1 MTSKQNVESM
11 RKAGFWIRAAAYLL
25 DSLILY
31 IPILLIQDLIDSHYQ
46 VGQQRQLLYFITALT
61 IWWIYTV
68 GLNASAWQGTCGK
81 KILKLKVVN
90 KNGERISL
98 LRANIRFFAEFI
110 SAVIFALGFFLAA
123 WNKKKRALHDF
134 IAGTFVIREPLK
146 KTKVAIL
153 ISGRGSNMQAI
164 VNACENP
171 DFPAEVVMVFSNK
184 KDAAGLE
191 FARKKNI
198 PTAFIDH
205 KNFLSREEFDKKM
218 SEEIEKSGA
227 QLICLA
233 GFMRLLSP
241 WFVQHWFDRLINIHP
256 SLLPEFKGADAVG
269 DAIKA
274 GAKKS
279 GCTVHFVREEM
290 DSGPIIKQA
299 FVKVLKDDTKETLAA
314 KILKEEHKI
323 YPKSLKIICKGHL

>member
-1 MTSKQNVESM
+1 MTSKQNAEPM
-11 RKAGFWIRAAAYLL
+11 RYAGFWIRAVAYLI

-31 IPILLIQDLIDSHYQ
+31 IPILLIQDLIDSRYE
-46 VGQQRQLLYFITALT
+46 VGQQRHVLYLVTALT
-61 IWWIYTV
+61 LWWIYTTA
-68 GLNASAWQGTCGK
+68 LNASAWQATIGK
-81 KILKLKVVN
+81 RILKLKVVD
-90 KNGERISL
+90 KNGQRISF
-98 LRANIRFFAEFI
+98 LRANVRFFAEFF
-110 SAVIFALGFFLAA
+110 SAIIFAFGYFLAG
-123 WNKKKRALHDF
+123 WNKKKRSLHDF
-134 IAGTFVIREPLK
+134 IAGTFVVK
-146 KTKVAIL
+146 KPIKKVKVAIL

-164 VNACENP
+164 VSACENA
-171 DFPAEVVMVFSNK
+171 DFPAEIVLVFSNK

-191 FARKKNI
+191 FARQKNI

-205 KNFLSREEFDKKM
+205 KNFSTREEFDKKM
-218 SEEIEKSGA
+218 SEEIEKSRA
-227 QLICLA
+227 DIICLA

-241 WFVQHWFDRLINIHP
+241 WFVKRWFDRLINIHP

-299 FVKVLKDDTKETLAA
+299 VVPVLEGDTKETLAA
-314 KILKEEHKI
+314 KILKEEHRI
-323 YPKSLKIICKGHL
+323 YPASLKIICKKF